1 MTHSI
6 TASAGAMAAGLA
18 LLSSLCFGIALVT
31 GRIGLRSIGPRS
43 GAAIS
48 IPTATLIYALAAPFL
63 FDGSG
68 FNVSAAAWFA
78 TVGVFFPAVVT
89 LLTFRSNEVLG
100 PTITS
105 AVSGTAPLFAL
116 LAAGLI
122 LGETIPAKAAI
133 ASAGVVLG
141 VALISYRRGD
151 IRSQSAGWALLWPI
165 SGAVVRGL
173 AQAGAKAGLL
183 LWPNPFAAGL
193 IGYAVSTATVIGAN
207 QIGRS
212 GKPPLTQRGVA
223 WFALTGILNG
233 GAVLLMYVALNNA
246 PVSLVAPIVA
256 TYPLVT
262 ALVSA
267 IVLRDEPL
275 PLRVTTGAVVMVLA
289 IIYLVS
295 SSAGS

>member
-1 MTHSI
+1 ME
-6 TASAGAMAAGLA
+6 TALA
-18 LLSSLCFGIALVT
+18 ILSSLCFGVALIT
-31 GRIGLRSIGPRS
+31 GRLGLRSINARA

-48 IPTATLIYALAAPFL
+48 IPTATLIFALAAPFL

-68 FNVSAAAWFA
+68 FNIRAAAWFA
-78 TVGVFFPAVVT
+78 VVGVFFPAVVT
-89 LLTFRSNEVLG
+89 LLTFRSNEMLG
-100 PTITS
+100 PTVTS

-116 LAAGLI
+116 VAAGLI
-122 LGETIPAKAAI
+122 LGETIPARAAI

-141 VALISYRRGD
+141 VALISCGRGD
-151 IRSQSAGWALLWPI
+151 VRSRVAGWALLWPI

-193 IGYAVSTATVIGAN
+193 IGYAVSSATVLGVN
-207 QIGRS
+207 QIGHAER
-212 GKPPLTQRGVA
+212 PRLTRKGIV
-223 WFALTGILNG
+223 WFALTGVLNG
-233 GAVLLMYVALNNA
+233 GAVLLMYVALNSA

-262 ALVSA
+262 ALVSP
-267 IVLRDEPL
+267 VTLRDETLSP
-275 PLRVTTGAVVMVLA
+275 RVVAGAVVTVFA

-295 SSAGS
+295 GSAA